1 MRKEFF
7 ADFLDIYKVKG
18 LFTND
23 FQSESALL
31 QAWRMFF
38 KYGIIAPEASDELRA
53 AGQLFEQMMM
63 NSEEYEMARRMEV
76 YEEVYWDSIA
86 YAKEQGIEQGVEQ
99 GIAQE
104 RAELLKS
111 FAQVMTVE
119 QLAEHTHLS
128 VDEVK
133 RIVGEADPDF

>member
-1 MRKEFF
+1 M
-7 ADFLDIYKVKG
+7 KG
-18 LFTND
+18 LFTNY
-23 FQSESALL
+23 FQSESASL

-38 KYGIIAPEASDELRA
+38 KYGIIAPEASDELRD

-86 YAKEQGIEQGVEQ
+86 YAKEQGVEQ
-99 GIAQE
+99 GIEQE
-104 RAELLKS
+104 RTELLKS

-133 RIVGEADPDF
+133 RIVGEADPNF